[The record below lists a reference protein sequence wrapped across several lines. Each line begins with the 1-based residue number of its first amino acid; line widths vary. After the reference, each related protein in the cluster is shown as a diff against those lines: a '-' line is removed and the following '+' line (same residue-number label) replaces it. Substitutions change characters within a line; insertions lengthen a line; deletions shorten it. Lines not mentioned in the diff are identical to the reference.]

1 MHKLLSSRS
10 RENRYGYFFILPAL
24 LYMILLIGYP
34 LIYNFNL
41 SLKNLDV
48 MTFRGDSSIYIG
60 LENYKTLLADSVF
73 IQSLRQTFV
82 FTAWCLVFQF
92 TCGFILAL
100 FFSRKF
106 PLAGLIRGTILIG
119 YMMPMSVTALVFKN
133 MFATG
138 ANEGVINY
146 LLSLFGIVNSASPIG
161 WLIGQ
166 KEALWAVII
175 ANCWVGIP
183 FNMLLLTG
191 GLSGIPEDIYEAATI
206 DGANSF
212 RRFIHIT
219 LPLLKPAILSVLMLG
234 FIYTFK
240 VFDLIFVMTKGGPL
254 NATQVLSTYSYRLS
268 FTEYKFSMGAAGA
281 VILFLCL
288 MVVGLF
294 YLWLVRNEESN

>member
-1 MHKLLSSRS
+1 
-10 RENRYGYFFILPAL
+10 
-24 LYMILLIGYP
+24 
-34 LIYNFNL
+34 
-41 SLKNLDV
+41 
-48 MTFRGDSSIYIG
+48 
-60 LENYKTLLADSVF
+60 
-73 IQSLRQTFV
+73 
-82 FTAWCLVFQF
+82 
-92 TCGFILAL
+92 
-100 FFSRKF
+100 
-106 PLAGLIRGTILIG
+106 
-119 YMMPMSVTALVFKN
+119 

-138 ANEGVINY
+138 TNEGVINY
-146 LLSLFGIVNSASPIG
+146 ILSVIRLVDSASPIG

-166 KEALWAVII
+166 NEAMWAVII

-191 GLSGIPEDIYEAATI
+191 GLSGIPEDIYESATI

-212 RRFIHIT
+212 RRFIRIT

-268 FTEYKFSMGAAGA
+268 FSEYRFSMGAAGA

-294 YLWLVRNEESN
+294 YLWLVRNEEVN

>member
-10 RENRYGYFFILPAL
+10 RENRYGYLFILPAL

-41 SLKNLDV
+41 SFKNLDV
-48 MTFRGDSSIYIG
+48 MTFRGDSSIYVG
-60 LENYKTLLADSVF
+60 FENYKTLLADEVF
-73 IQSLRQTFV
+73 IQALRQTFV
-82 FTAWCLVFQF
+82 FTFWCLIFQF
-92 TCGFILAL
+92 TFGFILAL

-138 ANEGVINY
+138 TNEGVINY
-146 LLSLFGIVNSASPIG
+146 LLSVLGAVDPASPIG

-166 KEALWAVII
+166 QEALWAVII

-191 GLSGIPEDIYEAATI
+191 GLSGISEDIYEAATI

-212 RRFIHIT
+212 NRFIHIT

-268 FTEYKFSMGAAGA
+268 FTEYKFSMGATGA

>member
-1 MHKLLSSRS
+1 
-10 RENRYGYFFILPAL
+10 
-24 LYMILLIGYP
+24 
-34 LIYNFNL
+34 
-41 SLKNLDV
+41 
-48 MTFRGDSSIYIG
+48 
-60 LENYKTLLADSVF
+60 
-73 IQSLRQTFV
+73 
-82 FTAWCLVFQF
+82 
-92 TCGFILAL
+92 
-100 FFSRKF
+100 
-106 PLAGLIRGTILIG
+106 
-119 YMMPMSVTALVFKN
+119 MMPMSVTALVFKN

-138 ANEGVINY
+138 TNEGVINY
-146 LLSLFGIVNSASPIG
+146 LLSVLGAVDPASPIG

-166 KEALWAVII
+166 QEALWAVII

-191 GLSGIPEDIYEAATI
+191 GLSGISEDIYEAATI
-206 DGANSF
+206 DGANSIN
-212 RRFIHIT
+212 RFIHIT

-268 FTEYKFSMGAAGA
+268 FTEYKFSMGATGA